1 MYCHEGTGCSHC
13 LQGAALSPWLGCKGR
28 SQGRSQISGWVPREA
43 SAGPR
48 RCFRRLSSFWKNL
61 VRPNLFILLCP
72 QDGIRCI
79 CCTWEKCSVNQ
90 WVMRPSGSTMLYV
103 DMLSIY
109 WSFIIGLLSSIYMK
123 CFLYRYVW
131 LSFKYVSYEFVWY
144 VRDCFWLPAKHRI
157 LLLDWVMFADKFSE
171 HEDQSVIQVAW
182 EVIEFPYKHMCRCIM
197 FATSSLRGTNSASGR
212 VDPTICFMQKHQ

>member
-1 MYCHEGTGCSHC
+1 MKA
-13 LQGAALSPWLGCKGR
+13 QGAATVSKAPRCPPGWDAKAEAKDGPKYRAEFLARQVRGRDDVSDASPLF
-28 SQGRSQISGWVPREA
+28 E
-43 SAGPR
+43 
-48 RCFRRLSSFWKNL
+48 KNL

-109 WSFIIGLLSSIYMK
+109 WSFIIGLPSSIYMK

-131 LSFKYVSYEFVWY
+131 LSVQVCVIWIRMICTWLFLASRQTSHPSTWLSD
-144 VRDCFWLPAKHRI
+144 VRW
-157 LLLDWVMFADKFSE
+157 
-171 HEDQSVIQVAW
+171 
-182 EVIEFPYKHMCRCIM
+182 
-197 FATSSLRGTNSASGR
+197 
-212 VDPTICFMQKHQ
+212 